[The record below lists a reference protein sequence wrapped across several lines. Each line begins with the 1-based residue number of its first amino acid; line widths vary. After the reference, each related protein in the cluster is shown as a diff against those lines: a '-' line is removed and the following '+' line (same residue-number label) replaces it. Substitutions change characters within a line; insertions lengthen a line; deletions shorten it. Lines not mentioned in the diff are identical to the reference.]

1 MEETPTLVVSDPPHG
16 EVGLETVASLLS
28 LDVPGTRLKAAFPAP
43 EVLSASAADEA
54 KEFASSLRDAGLT
67 VAVVDGAALTRP
79 PWPNPITSMAF
90 DRQGLTVSVT
100 DGDVHVPYNAS
111 VVGVY
116 CKPPADFSMS
126 SGVSAADALERGDG
140 LAIAEAIQWMANLDL
155 YFSEAGALRRIS
167 IVPDLADFS
176 SLGELRRPVAG
187 ETMDAVIEEC
197 RRRFG
202 RLQLDAR
209 LENVRPRQRFIMGE
223 AGFNPDQRKRYS
235 FGTLLLCHI
244 LDSIS
249 PELRDVPQYELGS
262 RLAYA
267 LSPHGSRLD

>member
-1 MEETPTLVVSDPPHG
+1 
-16 EVGLETVASLLS
+16 
-28 LDVPGTRLKAAFPAP
+28 
-43 EVLSASAADEA
+43 
-54 KEFASSLRDAGLT
+54 
-67 VAVVDGAALTRP
+67 
-79 PWPNPITSMAF
+79 
-90 DRQGLTVSVT
+90 
-100 DGDVHVPYNAS
+100 
-111 VVGVY
+111 
-116 CKPPADFSMS
+116 
-126 SGVSAADALERGDG
+126 
-140 LAIAEAIQWMANLDL
+140 MANLDL
-155 YFSEAGALRRIS
+155 YFSDAGVLRRIS

-176 SLGELRRPVAG
+176 SLGELRRADASD
-187 ETMDAVIEEC
+187 TMAAVIEEC

-249 PELRDVPQYELGS
+249 PELRDLPQYELGS

-267 LSPHGSRLD
+267 LSPYGSRLD